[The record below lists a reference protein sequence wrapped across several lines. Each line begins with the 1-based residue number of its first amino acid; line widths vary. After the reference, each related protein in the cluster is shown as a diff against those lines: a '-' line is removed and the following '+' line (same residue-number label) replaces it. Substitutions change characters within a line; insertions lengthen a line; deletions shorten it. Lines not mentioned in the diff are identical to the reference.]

1 MRWVP
6 AVIALAACGGSDS
19 PTYDGP
25 TSAFC
30 MAARPQAA
38 GEGTYYD
45 ADGTGNC
52 SFPADPTRMVAAMNA
67 ADYGTAAW
75 CGACLDVTGPTGN
88 VTVRVT
94 DQCPGCKKGDLDLS
108 KEAFAKIAALS
119 AGRVPIT
126 WREVACDVTGPLA
139 YEFKSGSSQYYAAI
153 QVRNHRY
160 PIAKLEAMTP
170 SAAYKPVARVDYN
183 YFVAQSGLGPGPYSL
198 RITDTRGNV
207 VEDPNIAVGDAVV
220 RQGATQLPTC
230 P

>member
-1 MRWVP
+1 MRISL
-6 AVIALAACGGSDS
+6 AVIALAGCGGSDA

-25 TSAFC
+25 FSAFC
-30 MAARPQAA
+30 MAARPQASGQA
-38 GEGTYYD
+38 TYYT

-52 SFPADPTRMVAAMNA
+52 SFPADPTRMVAAINA
-67 ADYGTAAW
+67 VDYDTAAW
-75 CGACLDVTGPTGN
+75 CGACLAVSGPNGD

-108 KEAFAKIAALS
+108 KEAFGKIAALS

-160 PIAKLEAMTP
+160 PIAKLEVMTP
-170 SAAYKPVARVDYN
+170 TAPYRPVGRVDYN
-183 YFVAQSGLGPGPYSL
+183 YFVAAAGLGAGPYSL
-198 RITDTRGNV
+198 RITDTRGNT

-220 RQGATQLPTC
+220 RQGAAQFPTC